1 MSVFT
6 HRGPWDSHSRQS
18 PILLFLETYLHT
30 VDSLDV
36 TTYPWSKFY
45 SSSAIFHDTRGDV
58 YISGS
63 HIWTWLSR
71 ILSPFEKL
79 LHEVI
84 ELRVI
89 PEEDGRNIIYGEFLT
104 HFWLKGDKRE
114 VVAPRFFVFIVG
126 ETEGGEGEGM
136 DGLQIYEASVF
147 WDTGI
152 LTRYI
157 EEKKKKGEEERIQ
170 VNKVVS
176 VSKGGMR
183 SNTVSSV
190 GSSNHGRFI

>member
-1 MSVFT
+1 MSTFT

-18 PILLFLETYLHT
+18 PTLRFLETYIRN

-36 TTYPWSKFY
+36 TTCPWSKFY
-45 SSSAIFHDTRGDV
+45 SPDAIFHDARGDV

-63 HIWTWLSR
+63 HIWTWLER
-71 ILSPFEKL
+71 IFSPFEGL

-89 PEEDGRNIIYGEFLT
+89 PEEDGRNVVYGEFLT
-104 HFWLKGDKRE
+104 HFRLKGDKHE
-114 VVAPRFFVFIVG
+114 VTAPRFFVFIVG
-126 ETEGGEGEGM
+126 DAEGGKGT

-152 LTRYI
+152 LTSGDQSLVPQTYEVIVPESALKSAAGRL
-157 EEKKKKGEEERIQ
+157 ERLKGPQ
-170 VNKVVS
+170 HDQHQS
-176 VSKGGMR
+176 
-183 SNTVSSV
+183 
-190 GSSNHGRFI
+190 

>member
-1 MSVFT
+1 MSIFT

-18 PILLFLETYLHT
+18 PTLLFLETYIRT

-45 SSSAIFHDTRGDV
+45 SSSAIFHDARGDV

-71 ILSPFEKL
+71 IFSPFEKL

-89 PEEDGRNIIYGEFLT
+89 PEEDGRNVVYGEFLT

-114 VVAPRFFVFIVG
+114 VVAPRFFVFIIG
-126 ETEGGEGEGM
+126 DTEGGEGM

-152 LTRYI
+152 LTRYV
-157 EEKKKKGEEERIQ
+157 EQKKRREEEIQ
-170 VNKVVS
+170 VGKVGTVR
-176 VSKGGMR
+176 KGRER
-183 SNTVSSV
+183 SNTASSV
-190 GSSNHGRFI
+190 QNSDHGRFI